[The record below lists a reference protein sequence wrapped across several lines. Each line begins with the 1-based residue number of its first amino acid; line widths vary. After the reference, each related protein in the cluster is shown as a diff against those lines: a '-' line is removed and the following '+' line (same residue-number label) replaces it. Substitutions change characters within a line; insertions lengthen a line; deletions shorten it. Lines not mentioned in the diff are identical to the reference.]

1 MKMKQNSRL
10 FALAIL
16 IFISMPL
23 LSIATSMTEKN
34 VIDSLLL
41 EKSELPEGYK
51 LITKEM
57 PITNQASSL
66 YNEIDMYSM
75 ILNINAVDKRYQ
87 TFKSSKENG
96 TVYYILFDGPA
107 EKAKG
112 FAEGLIW
119 GTKEPNR
126 EHPDEII
133 VKGNLLILLSFQ
145 KDSLIKEMIKTNID
159 NKTKK

>member
-1 MKMKQNSRL
+1 MKMNQNSKPL
-10 FALAIL
+10 ALAIL
-16 IFISMPL
+16 IFMSMPL
-23 LSIATSMTEKN
+23 FSIATNMTEKT

-41 EKSELPEGYK
+41 HKSELLEGYK

-57 PITNQASSL
+57 PITDQASSL

-75 ILNINAVDKRYQ
+75 ILNIKAIDKKYQ

-96 TVYYILFDGPA
+96 TVYYILFDGSA

-112 FAEGLIW
+112 FAQGLIW
-119 GTKEPNR
+119 GTKESNR

-133 VKGNLLILLSFQ
+133 DNLLIILSFQ
-145 KDSLIKEMIKTNID
+145 RDSLIKEMIKANID